1 MMMMMMILLLEAPRA
16 PTLVQQ
22 FSSHSYNRCH
32 GSCRKCTSDQKIR
45 SDFLFRHTLNKIN
58 NLASCSVS
66 GAFVLGLVLHRRAAS
81 GHHRFGVLS
90 HY

>member
-1 MMMMMMILLLEAPRA
+1 MVMVLLLEAPPA
-16 PTLVQQ
+16 PTPVQQ

-32 GSCRKCTSDQKIR
+32 GSCRKCISDQKIR

-66 GAFVLGLVLHRRAAS
+66 GALVLGLVLHRRAAS
-81 GHHRFGVLS
+81 GNHRFGVLS
-90 HY
+90 HH